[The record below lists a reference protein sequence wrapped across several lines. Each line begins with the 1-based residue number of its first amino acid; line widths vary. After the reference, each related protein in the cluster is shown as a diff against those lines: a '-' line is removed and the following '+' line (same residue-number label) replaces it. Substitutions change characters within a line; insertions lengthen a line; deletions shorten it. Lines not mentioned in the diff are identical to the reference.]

1 MAELEG
7 LLTYRL
13 LSKEKLLELSR
24 TAGFTQPQVVELFRW
39 DLELVSQV
47 QGLSK
52 DFVLKGGAA
61 AQLYIPIE
69 KQRGSV
75 DVDLLFPPRQ
85 ESLGKVIRVLNR
97 KFASRAPFFQFEEYK
112 PKRPTAN
119 LPMKTYDVSLP
130 SVLTDSCRIKLD
142 VLLIEIGVPFHTI
155 KRSKTFAG
163 TVENVTCSTPGALIG
178 DKLLTLAKDTI
189 GIQQIEDYP
198 KQLYDLEMLAYVGSC
213 GVAELTDAVKTVK
226 ILTPVEASFRNK
238 HVEPVDALEDVKKTM
253 TDFSSIDLAS
263 ADRQFKKA
271 VNDFQQFYVSESQM
285 GIKLYEWSCRI
296 LRMRFLAS
304 LIQLHLKDR
313 LSFQEMERFL
323 SLSKAISSRAKAAKA
338 GELEEARSRL
348 LKLLKRP
355 GVRELKGKPLDR
367 VFWHTVTPE
376 NIEELDKSV

>member
-7 LLTYRL
+7 LLTYGL
-13 LSKEKLLELSR
+13 LSKEELLELSK

-39 DLELVSQV
+39 DLELVSQI
-47 QGLSK
+47 QRQSK

-61 AQLYIPIE
+61 TQLYIPLE

-75 DVDLLFPPRQ
+75 DIDLLFPSRQ
-85 ESLGKVIRVLNR
+85 EALEQVIRALR
-97 KFASRAPFFQFEEYK
+97 ERFASRAPFFQFEEYK
-112 PKRPTAN
+112 PKNPKAN

-130 SVLTDSCRIKLD
+130 SVLTDSCRIKVD
-142 VLLIEIGVPFHTI
+142 VLLIETEVPFHTVR
-155 KRSKTFAG
+155 RSKTFAG

-198 KQLYDLEMLAYVGSC
+198 KQLYDLEMLAYQRGC
-213 GVAELTDAVKTVK
+213 GVRELTDAVKAVK
-226 ILTPVEASFRNK
+226 ILAPVEASFRDK
-238 HVEPVDALEDVKKTM
+238 RVEPTDALEDVKKTM

-263 ADRQFKKA
+263 ADKQFKKA

-304 LIQLHLKDR
+304 LIQLRFMDK
-313 LSFQEMERFL
+313 LSLQEMERFL
-323 SLSKAISSRAKAAKA
+323 SLSKSISSRAKSAKA
-338 GELEEARSRL
+338 KEVEEARSGL
-348 LKLLKRP
+348 LKLSK
-355 GVRELKGKPLDR
+355 GQETKELKGKPLDR
-367 VFWHTVTPE
+367 VFWHMVTPE
-376 NIEELDKSV
+376 NIEELDKSI